1 MGLVQVGLEV
11 PCEVTVTMSKS
22 VANHLLLTQYEKLL
36 NELFIEPKNKE
47 IFWTFLSVAN
57 KEGKQPEVKSR
68 EQKKQE
74 KKKEVKS
81 RSKDETEDQKRMAP
95 KKLSVFSK
103 SGKMSKF

>member
-1 MGLVQVGLEV
+1 MVQVGLEV

-36 NELFIEPKNKE
+36 NELYIEPKNKE
-47 IFWTFLSVAN
+47 IVWTFLSVAN
-57 KEGKQPEVKSR
+57 EERKEAEAKSR

-81 RSKDETEDQKRMAP
+81 KSKDETEDQKRMAP
-95 KKLSVFSK
+95 KKLSAFSK
-103 SGKMSKF
+103 SGKISKF